1 MAPSLSVILVI
12 NLWYLTCS
20 VLEVEYEDPRNS
32 QEPPGIPKDSK
43 GFLGILKISQ
53 EREKRKAMFWK
64 VLGIPENSQ
73 EFFSRQPRMNIPGN
87 SQEPVFQFTMK
98 IHTLILKNS

>member
-12 NLWYLTCS
+12 SLWYSTCS

-53 EREKRKAMFWK
+53 
-64 VLGIPENSQ
+64 
-73 EFFSRQPRMNIPGN
+73 
-87 SQEPVFQFTMK
+87 
-98 IHTLILKNS
+98 